1 MLLFFFIW
9 TQLIIWSLFAESLIP
24 CLAYSMCPIK
34 YVKNS
39 SLKIIFSLLKLFSH
53 VYYTKFLT
61 WMLNLSAMMTFISV
75 QLGVSLHRCVF
86 VTFYF
91 RTVEC
96 KYSRLGDA
104 NYHAFLTFSH
114 TIQFLYVC
122 MLLVGVAFMSMRQVN
137 TTLRAL
143 FIKMH
148 THTHTHRESH
158 NVGSNYR
165 ASWGLGGDL
174 PTPCTIAF
182 H

>member
-1 MLLFFFIW
+1 
-9 TQLIIWSLFAESLIP
+9 
-24 CLAYSMCPIK
+24 
-34 YVKNS
+34 
-39 SLKIIFSLLKLFSH
+39 
-53 VYYTKFLT
+53 
-61 WMLNLSAMMTFISV
+61 MLNLSAMMTFISI

-122 MLLVGVAFMSMRQVN
+122 MLLVGVAFMSMCQVN

-148 THTHTHRESH
+148 THTHTQNHTMLE
-158 NVGSNYR
+158 VITGPCE
-165 ASWGLGGDL
+165 GLGEPFL
-174 PTPCTIAF
+174 PHVLLPFINLSPLPVVLG
-182 H
+182 